1 METPTNE
8 EMRRLSLQVG
18 VCPRCKTNMSDILD
32 HKGRKYRHCYSC
44 HSDFYLEEP
53 PESNGKSAPVYLY
66 GMRAR
71 GFSPGCQPTEGWL
84 DTETDPLDEYHNVL
98 VYSRQLDEKELRE
111 YELDYI
117 GKRQRVPGGK
127 GARYG

>member
-1 METPTNE
+1 METPTKE
-8 EMRRLSLQVG
+8 EIYRLSLQVG

-44 HSDFYLEEP
+44 NLDYYLEAP
-53 PESNGKSAPVYLY
+53 PVYLY

-71 GFSPGCQPTEGWL
+71 GFSPGCQPAEGWL

-98 VYSRQLDEKELRE
+98 VYSRQLEEKELRE

-127 GARYG
+127 WARYG

>member
-1 METPTNE
+1 METPTKE

-32 HKGRKYRHCYSC
+32 HNGRKYRHCYSC

-53 PESNGKSAPVYLY
+53 LESNGKSTPVYLY
-66 GMRAR
+66 GMRTR

-117 GKRQRVPGGK
+117 GKRHRVLSGK
-127 GARYG
+127 GADK